1 MLKEMLKS
9 MEIMSPLMEN
19 KIRVET
25 AEVADKPVTIVGVD
39 FVDGNNGEFSIILLK
54 EYPDNFLF
62 GGSVVTDRL
71 KKLSNSLGGVDEL
84 NMAIDKEGGI
94 PVVFVSV
101 KAKVKSSKNG
111 MYNTYTDMKV
121 RE

>member
-9 MEIMSPLMEN
+9 MEIMSPLMED

-71 KKLSNSLGGVDEL
+71 KKLSNSLGGADEL

>member
-9 MEIMSPLMEN
+9 MEIMSPLMED

-39 FVDGNNGEFSIILLK
+39 FVEGNNGEFSIILLE

-121 RE
+121 RD

>member
-1 MLKEMLKS
+1 MEM
-9 MEIMSPLMEN
+9 MSPLMED

>member
-9 MEIMSPLMEN
+9 MEIMSPLMED

-71 KKLSNSLGGVDEL
+71 KRLSNSLGGVDEL
-84 NMAIDKEGGI
+84 NMVIDKEGGI

>member
-9 MEIMSPLMEN
+9 MEIMSPLMED